1 MIRSTIAL
9 AAAAFFAAGAG
20 FAQST
25 DEAQN
30 DDTLNEAVTQNE
42 AIANNSA
49 FGNWLLNCEAITTA
63 DVRCRLVQL
72 LSRAEDNALIV
83 QFIVLAAG
91 DGTHLLL
98 AQTPIGV
105 YLPGGAVYRFA
116 DNEDVEQRE
125 MIWQRCIGDICEAAI
140 RIDEAER
147 ALFAEHDTLLFGFR
161 VDVETDPIIVGVDIS
176 EFENALKA
184 LDTSGS

>member
-1 MIRSTIAL
+1 M
-9 AAAAFFAAGAG
+9 
-20 FAQST
+20 
-25 DEAQN
+25 
-30 DDTLNEAVTQNE
+30 
-42 AIANNSA
+42 
-49 FGNWLLNCEAITTA
+49 
-63 DVRCRLVQL
+63 
-72 LSRAEDNALIV
+72 